1 MARVKIG
8 NVYPTDEYLL
18 ARCAPAGY
26 GLGGKGTETTDLNT
40 AVKSG
45 WYSFT
50 NNCSNRPVD
59 YGVAL
64 VLNRYD
70 AEVVQIAFD
79 AIGTEGW
86 HQNGLVAMRN
96 RNDGV
101 WGEWEYANPQMEYGV
116 EYKTTERFQRHA
128 IYTKLVSFGNLP
140 NATTKAVP
148 IGADNIDWA
157 FIDLSKSWVGNNS
170 DRSTNRAT
178 RLSNVTDITVEG
190 GNISI
195 TTNSDMTGSVAYI
208 TVKYTKSTD

>member
-1 MARVKIG
+1 MARNLIG

-18 ARCAPAGY
+18 KRCAPAGY
-26 GLGGKGTETTDLNT
+26 GLGTKGAETTDLNT

-50 NNCSNRPVD
+50 NNCNNRPVD

-86 HQNGLVAMRN
+86 HQNGLVAKRS

-101 WGEWEYANPQMEYGV
+101 WSEWEYANPQMEYGV
-116 EYKTTERFQRHA
+116 EYKTTERWQRHA
-128 IYTKLVSFGNLP
+128 VYCKLVSFGNLP
-140 NATTKAVP
+140 NATNKAVP

-157 FIDLSKSWVGNNS
+157 FIDLSKSWIGNNS
-170 DRSTNRAT
+170 DKSTNRAT
-178 RLSNVTDITVEG
+178 CLSKITDITLEG

-195 TTNSDMTGSVAYI
+195 TTNADMTGSVAYI
-208 TVKYTKSTD
+208 TVKYTKKTD